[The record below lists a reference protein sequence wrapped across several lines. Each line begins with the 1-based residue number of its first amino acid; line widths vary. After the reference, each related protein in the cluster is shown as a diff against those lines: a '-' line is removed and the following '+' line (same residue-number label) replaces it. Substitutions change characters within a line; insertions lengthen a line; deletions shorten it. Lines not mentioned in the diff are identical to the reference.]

1 MMCPFA
7 GLLYFQSVM
16 SLPVFAVLSAGV
28 ELQAIRTDPQV
39 TLDLS
44 LALVLLL
51 SSILGSTLNFCLFFC
66 TLVNSALTTTI
77 VGVAKG
83 TLTTLVGMFIMTTAA
98 PTAINAAGI
107 TVNTVGAVLYA
118 LIKAGVVAA

>member
-1 MMCPFA
+1 MTP

-28 ELQAIRTDPQV
+28 EVQAIQTDPTV
-39 TLDLS
+39 TLDSS

-83 TLTTLVGMFIMTTAA
+83 TLTTLIGMFVMTAAA
-98 PTAINAAGI
+98 PTAINSVGSA
-107 TVNTVGAVLYA
+107 VNTVGAVVYA